1 LAHDRLVR
9 RRVLAIVTCLLWL
22 AGVELLP
29 ALHQAG
35 HADAAPHT
43 HAADGM
49 VITVSFG
56 EPAHRH
62 DDGVVHRHDDAKV
75 RYGAVKPGRDG
86 TSRLRD
92 QLDHAAGLAHH
103 ALALRAEPPPITE
116 PVPVDRL
123 VTFVEPAAVH
133 VLASATVP
141 EAAARGPPAFAS

>member
-1 LAHDRLVR
+1 M
-9 RRVLAIVTCLLWL
+9 TCLLWL

-43 HAADGM
+43 HANDGM

-56 EPAHRH
+56 DAPHRH
-62 DDGVVHRHDDAKV
+62 DDGSVHRHDDARV
-75 RYGAVKPGRDG
+75 RYGAVKPKQDER
-86 TSRLRD
+86 SRLRD
-92 QLDHAAGLAHH
+92 QLDHAGGLAHH
-103 ALALRAEPPPITE
+103 AVALRATPPPITS

-123 VTFVEPAAVH
+123 VTFVEPAAVR

-141 EAAARGPPAFAS
+141 EAAARGPPVIAI